1 MGIIKSKHIPDSLL
15 TIVSDCDEWGI
26 IKGSGQS
33 RQQCVKSRD
42 NESLG
47 TTGAPRADGI
57 NQKSAAEL
65 GPFGVKKIVFNL
77 GLVKLERMH
86 IS

>member
-1 MGIIKSKHIPDSLL
+1 MGS
-15 TIVSDCDEWGI
+15 V
-26 IKGSGQS
+26 QS

-42 NESLG
+42 NESLV

-65 GPFGVKKIVFNL
+65 GPLLLASGKLSLTLDWSNL
-77 GLVKLERMH
+77 RPLEDIQYCLRGTPTH